1 MMLSD
6 AILMHPEGLL
16 ARILTFIPLTAPMT
30 VMMRLPNTTIPLWE
44 LALSLSIMVGSIAA
58 GVWLV
63 ARVFRVFL
71 LMYGKRPALREIVRY
86 AREG

>member
-6 AILMHPEGLL
+6 AILMHPDGLL

-44 LALSLSIMVGSIAA
+44 LALSLTILGGSIAV
-58 GVWLV
+58 GIWVV
-63 ARVFRVFL
+63 AKVFRVFL
-71 LMYGKRPALREIVRY
+71 LMYGKRPALREILRY
-86 AREG
+86 AREA